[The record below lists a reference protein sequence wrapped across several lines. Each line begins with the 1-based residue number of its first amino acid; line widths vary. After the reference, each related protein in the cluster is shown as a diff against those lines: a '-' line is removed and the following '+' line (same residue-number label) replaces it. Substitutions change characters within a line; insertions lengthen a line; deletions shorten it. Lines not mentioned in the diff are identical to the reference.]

1 MNKYFDIKDK
11 VYDITE
17 KYPETIDVFVEACF
31 DQLKNEKMRKIMG
44 KTISAEIA
52 CRSKKINIELFE
64 EKLIDII
71 EQNRTDVDGKLSM
84 DKNLED
90 ADITINGILPCPVR
104 LPLLEGFESFLEEKN
119 LEENVDYDLK
129 VASGGVDW
137 IKDRIKGASEEN
149 LPDLFLSAGFDL
161 FFDKELMGGFKEDG
175 VFKDLISQEMNR
187 DFQNDRIKLRDPDGN
202 YSIIGV
208 VPAVFLVNKEQI
220 GDRDFPKTWKDLFKE
235 EFRGEVSLPVGD
247 FDLFNAILLNIY
259 KNYGEEGLRALGKS
273 FMKNLHPSE
282 MVKSYKKKEKPTITI
297 MPYFFTKMITG
308 KGPMVPVWPED
319 GAVISPIFLLSKKEK
334 EEKLQ
339 PFVDFFASKEVG
351 ELLSHNGKFPSTNPE
366 VENSLDT
373 NQNFMWIGWDFI
385 NNNDIGSLLRKC
397 EDIFNSS
404 I

>member
-17 KYPETIDVFVEACF
+17 KYPETIDVFVEAGF

-366 VENSLDT
+366 VENGLDSS
-373 NQNFMWIGWDFI
+373 QNFMWIGWDFI
-385 NNNDIGSLLRKC
+385 NNNDIGSLLKKC

>member
-17 KYPETIDVFVEACF
+17 KYPETIDVFVEAGF

-137 IKDRIKGASEEN
+137 IDRKS
-149 LPDLFLSAGFDL
+149 
-161 FFDKELMGGFKEDG
+161 
-175 VFKDLISQEMNR
+175 
-187 DFQNDRIKLRDPDGN
+187 
-202 YSIIGV
+202 V
-208 VPAVFLVNKEQI
+208 V
-220 GDRDFPKTWKDLFKE
+220 
-235 EFRGEVSLPVGD
+235 
-247 FDLFNAILLNIY
+247 
-259 KNYGEEGLRALGKS
+259 
-273 FMKNLHPSE
+273 
-282 MVKSYKKKEKPTITI
+282 
-297 MPYFFTKMITG
+297 
-308 KGPMVPVWPED
+308 
-319 GAVISPIFLLSKKEK
+319 
-334 EEKLQ
+334 
-339 PFVDFFASKEVG
+339 
-351 ELLSHNGKFPSTNPE
+351 
-366 VENSLDT
+366 
-373 NQNFMWIGWDFI
+373 
-385 NNNDIGSLLRKC
+385 
-397 EDIFNSS
+397 
-404 I
+404 